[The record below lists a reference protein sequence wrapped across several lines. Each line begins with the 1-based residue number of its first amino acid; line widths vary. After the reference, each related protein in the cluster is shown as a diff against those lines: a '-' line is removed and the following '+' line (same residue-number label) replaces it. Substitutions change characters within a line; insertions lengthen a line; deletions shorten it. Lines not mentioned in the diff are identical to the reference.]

1 MYESFYAFS
10 PFVTVWNVHV
20 AFGLIIN
27 IMLMEFLWLWVHFY
41 FFFISSLSPPL
52 AYLVILQ
59 HKGILLLKKNLL
71 NGIRL
76 SVVMHSNQTPAKEYS
91 RQIRYTNIK
100 GITV

>member
-1 MYESFYAFS
+1 MTLSSFLLFFYIK
-10 PFVTVWNVHV
+10 FVTSVSI
-20 AFGLIIN
+20 FGNSATQRYITI
-27 IMLMEFLWLWVHFY
+27 
-41 FFFISSLSPPL
+41 
-52 AYLVILQ
+52 
-59 HKGILLLKKNLL
+59 KKNLL

>member
-1 MYESFYAFS
+1 MTLSSF
-10 PFVTVWNVHV
+10 
-20 AFGLIIN
+20 L
-27 IMLMEFLWLWVHFY
+27 L
-41 FFFISSLSPPL
+41 FFISSLSPPL

-59 HKGILLLKKNLL
+59 HKGVLVLKKNLL
-71 NGIRL
+71 NRIRL

>member
-1 MYESFYAFS
+1 MTLSSF
-10 PFVTVWNVHV
+10 
-20 AFGLIIN
+20 L
-27 IMLMEFLWLWVHFY
+27 L
-41 FFFISSLSPPL
+41 FFISSLSPPL

-59 HKGILLLKKNLL
+59 HKGILLKKNLL